1 MPGRLRTLRR
11 CREPPRQGYAVAMPP
26 ITIGLSNIRM
36 PTGSDEEMAFHT
48 FRNYLEATCNLASY
62 LYPHPNGLLAGVADA
77 VKSRPWRGQP
87 AGTKTL
93 SPRAGQI
100 LRNAWATEVLL
111 NAPRTLGD
119 DLVTFANLWTP
130 VQAYYA
136 VFNGITA
143 LSHVMTA
150 NPPHGHVR
158 LLSWAATA
166 AGGAQAPF
174 VPPWTARVSGAP
186 GAWTYQDLGPG
197 PINEHI
203 SNLVAPHVAN
213 APSLLAMGLRTTRK
227 TQIEEHRESWK
238 KGLTTVAGKPR
249 ANLPT
254 AVLMTRAAGMRPT
267 TLFDLL
273 YRLRIRSNYQ
283 EGDAL
288 LTGPLS
294 PSDAADFHN
303 ALCAIVGATLLTV
316 EVFLAHHVGG
326 PQLMACARR
335 VPIPHTLSDATVVAR
350 THLW

>member
-1 MPGRLRTLRR
+1 
-11 CREPPRQGYAVAMPP
+11 MPP
-26 ITIGLSNIRM
+26 IAIDRSNIRM
-36 PTGSDEEMAFHT
+36 PTGSNEEMAFHT
-48 FRNYLEATCNLASY
+48 FRNYLEATCAWAND
-62 LYPHPNGLLAGVADA
+62 LYPHPDGLLAGVADA

-130 VQAYYA
+130 VQACYA

-174 VPPWTARVSGAP
+174 VPPWTAWVGGAP

-197 PINEHI
+197 PISEHI

-213 APSLLAMGLRTTRK
+213 APSLLAMGLRTTRG
-227 TQIEEHRESWK
+227 TQMEEHREGWLRSK
-238 KGLTTVAGKPR
+238 PTAAGTPRKNLPR
-249 ANLPT
+249 AEMLQ
-254 AVLMTRAAGMRPT
+254 RAAAMRPT

-273 YRLRIRSNYQ
+273 YRLRIRANYQ

-294 PSDAADFHN
+294 ASDAADFHN

-316 EVFLAHHVGG
+316 EIFLAHHIGG
-326 PQLMACARR
+326 PDLLACARR

>member
-1 MPGRLRTLRR
+1 MPILTLD
-11 CREPPRQGYAVAMPP
+11 
-26 ITIGLSNIRM
+26 LSNIRM
-36 PTGSDEEMAFHT
+36 PTGSAEEMAFQT
-48 FRNYLEATCNLASY
+48 FRNYLEATCAWASD
-62 LYPHPNGLLAGVADA
+62 LHPHPDGLLAGVADA
-77 VKSRPWRGQP
+77 VKTRPWRTQP
-87 AGTKTL
+87 AGTKAL
-93 SPRAGQI
+93 SGRAGQL

-143 LSHVMTA
+143 LSHVVTA

-166 AGGAQAPF
+166 AGSPQSPF
-174 VPPWTARVSGAP
+174 VTPWTARVGGAP
-186 GAWTYQDLGPG
+186 GAWTYHDLGSG
-197 PINEHI
+197 PINEKI

-213 APSLLAMGLRTTRK
+213 APSLLAMGLRTTRGS
-227 TQIEEHRESWK
+227 QIDEHRDGWL
-238 KGLTTVAGKPR
+238 KGLTTAAGKQR
-249 ANLPT
+249 ANLPRF
-254 AVLMTRAAGMRPT
+254 VLLTKAAGMRPT

-273 YRLRIRSNYQ
+273 WRLRIRSNYE
-283 EGDAL
+283 EGDAF

-316 EVFLAHHVGG
+316 EVFLAHHVGAA
-326 PQLMACARR
+326 QLEACARL
-335 VPIPHTLSDATVVAR
+335 VPIPRTLREATVLER